1 MERFDIRKDSTT
13 AVGWR
18 VTKRDDG
25 LGMFVYAEEAL
36 QYKSSFYQAFLFSIV
51 LAIMC
56 SALAGYIVFHKHD
69 PVPVQKVSEEEYQ
82 RTIQE
87 QRRLQIELSATQKRM
102 ADLKAATEQFKSML
116 QTSNANNAK
125 LVRQLKEVQASV
137 PPLPIIQDTIRK
149 EAATD
154 AGFKAAVERSFGNDI
169 AAHIQIKGV
178 E

>member
-1 MERFDIRKDSTT
+1 MERYDIQVDLNRNTWGLK
-13 AVGWR
+13 
-18 VTKRDDG
+18 KRDDG
-25 LGMFVYAEEAL
+25 QGMFVYAEEAL
-36 QYKSSFYQAFLFSIV
+36 QYKHSYYMTLFFNGL
-51 LAIMC
+51 LAVGCAI
-56 SALAGYIVFHKHD
+56 LAASLVFHGHD
-69 PVPVQKVSEEEYQ
+69 PQPVQKISEEEDQ

-87 QRRLQIELSATQKRM
+87 NRRLQIELSATQKRM

-116 QTSNANNAK
+116 HTSNANNAK
-125 LVRQLKEVQASV
+125 LVQQLKEVQASV